1 MNLDPLR
8 THSGSFMTQL
18 KNQRLLALILA
29 LVVALGTLVFLPGV
43 AGPYVFDDYSNL
55 LANSYVRIT
64 SLDLDSLR
72 IASYSLAAG
81 PLQRPIAMAS
91 FAINYYFA
99 GSFSPSFPFKLTNI
113 ILHAINGVLIFWFTR
128 LVLARLAQ
136 VNYRNPPVEGA
147 LVTPR
152 TSALLAGTI
161 ALLWVIHPIQ
171 LTSVLYVVQRMTEL
185 AALFSLLGLICYL
198 SGRTAMLAGRK
209 TGIWL
214 AVLGPLGFGYLGIYS
229 KETAL
234 LLPVFILILEYIL
247 FADEFPWRGWQNLG
261 LTAKRLALGGT
272 AVVLAAL
279 GAYVI
284 YKVLPLYQ
292 IRNFTLTE
300 RLMTEGRVLLFY
312 ISQILVPRIDQF
324 AMFHDDISISRSL
337 ITPWTTVPA
346 LLLVAGLLV
355 AAVLRKKKYPLISL
369 GILWFFGGH
378 VLEST
383 VYPLEIA
390 HEHRNYLPSL
400 GILMIVVGVVHMLYQ
415 RTRQRNWWWIL
426 PGLAL
431 IFGGTTFL
439 RAQQWSNSESL
450 YFFEASHHPH
460 SAGAQMGYAMVLMEK
475 GQYDEG
481 MQVYHHAAEL
491 NPAET
496 GILINLQMS
505 AARHGQMLNP
515 ADQEE
520 LLQNLSSKPLTA
532 TTGWA
537 INNVAA
543 CILDACKTLQPMME
557 QWLKTIMERP
567 GARYIDRSYYY
578 YLLGR
583 TLIGQGKINEAVD
596 AYRNSY
602 ELDPNY
608 INPLVELADMYIQ
621 LGRLDYAQVII
632 SEIQR
637 ANTRVPHPKTRELEQ
652 LESAM
657 RKHEISA
664 QQHK

>member
-1 MNLDPLR
+1 MTPLR
-8 THSGSFMTQL
+8 Y
-18 KNQRLLALILA
+18 QRTLALFIA
-29 LVVALGTLVFLPGV
+29 LVVAFGALVFLPGIS
-43 AGPYVFDDYSNL
+43 GPYVFDDFSNL
-55 LANSYVRIT
+55 IANSYVRIT

-72 IASYSLAAG
+72 LASYSLAAG
-81 PLQRPIAMAS
+81 PLQRPITMVS
-91 FAINYYFA
+91 FAINYYLA
-99 GSFSPSFPFKLTNI
+99 GSFYPSFPFKLTNI

-128 LVLARLAQ
+128 LVLVRLAQ
-136 VNYRNPPVEGA
+136 VDYRKPSVEGA
-147 LVTPR
+147 VVTPH

-185 AALFSLLGLICYL
+185 SALFSLLGLICYMN
-198 SGRTAMLAGRK
+198 GRTAKLAGRK
-209 TGIWL
+209 SGVWL

-247 FADEFPWRGWQNLG
+247 FAGEYPWRSWQNLG
-261 LTAKRLALGGT
+261 LTTKRLALGGAAIVLT
-272 AVVLAAL
+272 AFAV
-279 GAYVI
+279 YVI
-284 YKVLPLYQ
+284 HKVLPLYQ

-312 ISQILVPRIDQF
+312 ISLILVPRIDQF
-324 AMFHDDISISRSL
+324 ALFHDDMLISRSL
-337 ITPWTTVPA
+337 VTPWTTAPA
-346 LLLVAGLLV
+346 LLLVAGLLAV
-355 AAVLRKKKYPLISL
+355 AVLWRKKYPIISL

-400 GILMIVVGVVHMLYQ
+400 GILMIIAGATHMLYQ

-426 PGLAL
+426 PSLAL
-431 IFGGTTFL
+431 IIGGTTFL

-450 YFFEASHHPH
+450 NYIEATHHPR
-460 SAGAQMGYAMVLMEK
+460 SAGAQMGYAMVLMEI
-475 GQYDEG
+475 GRYNEG
-481 MQVYHHAAEL
+481 MQVYRHAAEL
-491 NPAET
+491 NPDET

-505 AARHGQMLNP
+505 AARHGQPLNP
-515 ADQEE
+515 AEDTE
-520 LLQNLSSKPLTA
+520 LLQNLNSKPLTA

-537 INNVAA
+537 LNNVAA
-543 CILDACKTLQPMME
+543 CILDACKTLQPKME
-557 QWLKTIMERP
+557 QWLKILLERP
-567 GARYIDRSYYY
+567 SARYIDRSYYY

-583 TLIGQGKINEAVD
+583 ALIGQGKFNEAVD
-596 AYRNSY
+596 AYRKSY

-621 LGRLDYAQVII
+621 LGRRDYARTII

-637 ANTRVPHPKTRELEQ
+637 ANKRVLHPKTREVER
-652 LESAM
+652 LESTM
-657 RKHEISA
+657 RERTIQV